1 VALDRARQRES
12 AQHDELVVLLRRHGI
27 EAAFVS
33 SEGSVSNLD
42 DSGNSPSIN
51 LALVDAAYLTTVE
64 LKRCGQAC
72 AEAKLPLIAL
82 VARPRVAD
90 LDPGLEVTD
99 FIAMPPDPDELVARA
114 RRALQGAAG
123 HGPSP
128 DDGEVIRVGDLVI
141 NTSSYEVTLK
151 GERISL
157 RFKEYELLRLLS
169 ENPGRV
175 FSRDALL
182 NQVWG
187 YEYFGGTRTVD
198 VHIRRLRSKMEDT
211 DHPFIETIWNVGY
224 RFRQL

>member
-1 VALDRARQRES
+1 MALDRASQRET
-12 AQHDELVVLLRRHGI
+12 AQYDELVVLLRRHGI

-33 SEGSVSNLD
+33 SEGDVPASDGRNASQ
-42 DSGNSPSIN
+42 SIK
-51 LALVDAAYLTTVE
+51 LALVDTAYLTSAE
-64 LKRCGQAC
+64 LMRCVRAC
-72 AEAKLPLIAL
+72 KQAKLPLIAL

-90 LDPGLEVTD
+90 LHPDLEFTD

-114 RRALQGAAG
+114 RRALRDPIRAGA
-123 HGPSP
+123 
-128 DDGEVIRVGDLVI
+128 DDTDVIRSGDLVI

-151 GERISL
+151 GERIGL

-198 VHIRRLRSKMEDT
+198 VHIRRLRSKIEDA

-224 RFRQL
+224 RFRQV